1 MQHSPT
7 EFQSDSLICV
17 LSITKL
23 GRGRF
28 NGKEEGLVEILV
40 VRSRFFLSREERTLT
55 SPSID
60 ADPDG
65 GSSSA

>member
-17 LSITKL
+17 LSITEL
-23 GRGRF
+23 GRGRS

-40 VRSRFFLSREERTLT
+40 VRSRFFLSREE
-55 SPSID
+55 
-60 ADPDG
+60 
-65 GSSSA
+65 